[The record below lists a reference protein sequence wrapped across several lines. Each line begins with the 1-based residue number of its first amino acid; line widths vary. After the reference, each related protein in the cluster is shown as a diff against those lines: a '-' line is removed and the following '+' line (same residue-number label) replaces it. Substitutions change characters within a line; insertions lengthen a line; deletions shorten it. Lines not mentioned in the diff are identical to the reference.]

1 MSPKVRRPLSGTL
14 MAFEDEKSTMQVK
27 RRIAVFV
34 SFSGHG
40 GVERMMINLCEGFL
54 ALGWPVDLLTV
65 KAKSVYLQR
74 LPEGLN
80 VVGLGTAHTFESL
93 PAVARYLRS
102 TRPLALLAAKD
113 RANQVA
119 VLAGRLARTSTRIVL
134 RMGTTVSAALN
145 GKSALQK
152 AVWYLPLRVLYP
164 MADAVVAV
172 SKGVATDMMQITRLP
187 PHKIH
192 VIPNPVVSPKMFL
205 LAKEPINHP
214 WFMDHST
221 PVIMGM
227 GRLTRQ
233 KDFPTLIRAFATVR
247 SQRSCR
253 LVVFG
258 EGRDGSKLKRLTE
271 AFGIQNHVDF
281 PGFVAN
287 PYRFLSRAAL
297 FVLSSIW
304 EGSPNALSEAMALGV
319 PVVSTDCP
327 SGPREILDGGR
338 YGALV
343 PMGDADALA
352 QAMAETLAHPP
363 DKAFLQQGVS
373 DHSTEVSSK
382 RYLDILIGGR
392 TTGPSSG
399 KP

>member
-1 MSPKVRRPLSGTL
+1 MLPELIKKHSKPK
-14 MAFEDEKSTMQVK
+14 
-27 RRIAVFV
+27 IAVFV

-40 GVERMMINLCEGFL
+40 GVERMIINLCEGFL

-65 KAKSVYLQR
+65 KAKSPYLQS

-80 VVGLGTAHTFESL
+80 VVDLGAVHTLESL

-119 VLAGRLARTSTRIVL
+119 VLARRLARVSTRIVL

-145 GKSALQK
+145 GKSVLQK

-172 SKGVATDMMQITRLP
+172 SKGVATDVRRITGLP
-187 PHKIH
+187 FHKIH
-192 VIPNPVVSPKMFL
+192 VIPNPVVTPKMFL
-205 LAKEPINHP
+205 LAREPVDHP
-214 WFMDHST
+214 WFLDHST
-221 PVIMGM
+221 PVMMGM

-233 KDFPTLIRAFATVR
+233 KDFPTLLRAFAAVR
-247 SQRSCR
+247 SQRFCR
-253 LVVFG
+253 LMVVG
-258 EGRDGSKLKRLTE
+258 KGRDRPKLKRLAE
-271 AFGIQNHVDF
+271 VLGIQDDVDF

-287 PYRFLSRAAL
+287 PYGFLSRAAL

-304 EGSPNALSEAMALGV
+304 EGSPNALAEAMALGV
-319 PVVSTDCP
+319 PVVATDCP
-327 SGPREILDGGR
+327 SGPREILQGGL

-373 DHSTEVSSK
+373 DYTAEVSGK
-382 RYLDILIGGR
+382 RYLDILTGGG
-392 TTGPSSG
+392 TNGPSCA

>member
-1 MSPKVRRPLSGTL
+1 MNKHVKPK
-14 MAFEDEKSTMQVK
+14 
-27 RRIAVFV
+27 IAVFV

-40 GVERMMINLCEGFL
+40 GVERMIINLCEGFL

-65 KAKSVYLQR
+65 KAKSPYLQS

-80 VVGLGTAHTFESL
+80 VVGLGAVHTFESL
-93 PAVARYLRS
+93 PALARYLRS

-119 VLAGRLARTSTRIVL
+119 ILAGCVARTSTRIVL

-145 GKSALQK
+145 GKSVLQK
-152 AVWYLPLRVLYP
+152 AIWYLPLRVLYP
-164 MADAVVAV
+164 MAEAVVAV
-172 SKGVATDMMQITRLP
+172 SKGVATDVMHITGLP

-192 VIPNPVVSPKMFL
+192 VIPNPVISPKMFL
-205 LAKEPINHP
+205 LARERVDHP
-214 WFMDHST
+214 WFLDHST
-221 PVIMGM
+221 PVIIGM

-233 KDFPTLIRAFATVR
+233 KDFPTLIRAFAVLR
-247 SQRSCR
+247 SQRFCR
-253 LVVFG
+253 LVVLG
-258 EGRDGSKLKRLTE
+258 EGQDRPKLKRLTE
-271 AFGIQNHVDF
+271 VLGIQDDVDL

-287 PYRFLSRAAL
+287 PYGFLSRAAL

-304 EGSPNALSEAMALGV
+304 EGSPNALAEAMALGV
-319 PVVSTDCP
+319 PVVATDCP
-327 SGPREILDGGR
+327 SGPREILQGGR
-338 YGALV
+338 YGTLV

-373 DHSTEVSSK
+373 DHSAEVSSK
-382 RYLDILIGGR
+382 RYLDILTGGR
-392 TTGPSSG
+392 TSGPSSG

>member
-1 MSPKVRRPLSGTL
+1 MLRMDIMKNHSKPK
-14 MAFEDEKSTMQVK
+14 
-27 RRIAVFV
+27 IAVFV

-65 KAKSVYLQR
+65 KAKSPYLQR
-74 LPEGLN
+74 LPDGLN
-80 VVGLGTAHTFESL
+80 VVDLGAVHTLESL
-93 PAVARYLRS
+93 SAVARYLRS
-102 TRPLALLAAKD
+102 KRPLALLAAKD

-145 GKSALQK
+145 GKSSLQK
-152 AVWYLPLRVLYP
+152 AFWYVPLRVLYP

-172 SKGVATDMMQITRLP
+172 SKGVATDVMHITGLP
-187 PHKIH
+187 PLKIH

-205 LAKEPINHP
+205 LAREPVDQP
-214 WFMDHST
+214 WFLDHST

-233 KDFPTLIRAFATVR
+233 KDFPTLIRAFAAVR
-247 SQRSCR
+247 SQRPCR
-253 LVVFG
+253 LVVLG
-258 EGRDGSKLKRLTE
+258 EGRDRPKLKRLIE
-271 AFGIQNHVDF
+271 VLGIQDDVDF

-287 PYRFLSRAAL
+287 PYRFLSRTAL

-304 EGSPNALSEAMALGV
+304 EGSPNALAEAMALGV

-327 SGPREILDGGR
+327 SGPREILQGGR

-352 QAMAETLAHPP
+352 QAMAETLAHPL

-373 DHSTEVSSK
+373 DYSVEISSK
-382 RYLDILIGGR
+382 RYLDILTGGG
-392 TTGPSSG
+392 TSGPSSG
-399 KP
+399 KA